1 VQKLPLLAR
10 DRKQQQVVPDR
21 CFVSACA
28 SNHFAGSRD
37 MSGSAAAPAQPP
49 VVMLADGR
57 LQQRAKLGAVVTD
70 AVRRW
75 YLETEKEAL
84 RGDVV
89 SSLLMDA
96 VWHPGIRL
104 PGHTAGRGRWQPA
117 GLPPGSTRASR
128 WRAAHHP
135 APPSL
140 VCPGTV
146 ALQKAQALLGQ
157 MLIEGYGCQADPVKG
172 REWAEKARRRG
183 YRMDRVYC
191 VL

>member
-1 VQKLPLLAR
+1 
-10 DRKQQQVVPDR
+10 
-21 CFVSACA
+21 
-28 SNHFAGSRD
+28 
-37 MSGSAAAPAQPP
+37 
-49 VVMLADGR
+49 MLADGR

-89 SSLLMDA
+89 SPLLSGA
-96 VWHPGIRL
+96 CWHMISSG
-104 PGHTAGRGRWQPA
+104 
-117 GLPPGSTRASR
+117 
-128 WRAAHHP
+128 AAHLAMCERRQPDAAHMLGQRT
-135 APPSL
+135 ARPPTPLCRSRPL
-140 VCPGTV
+140 TSPFVV
-146 ALQKAQALLGQ
+146 LQKAQALLGQ